1 MDRQCKKVYNKNIT
15 SKNRKTIMEK
25 NREPKVKSLVKAV
38 NVLNCFLEKQPLG
51 VTEISEMIGIH
62 KSNVHNI
69 LSTYLDTGYVEKDPE
84 TDRYSLGPGIYRL
97 SYALGGRFSLAQYVQ
112 PYIKELAN
120 RLGESIIVSI
130 PVGQNVMY
138 IGGEHPDIEG
148 VYTRLT
154 YIGNQNPM
162 YCTSTG
168 KAMLAFMDEK
178 TRNICLDH
186 TLEPRTEFTI
196 TSRQALEANLSLIRQ
211 RGYATDHMEFQLG
224 LSCIAA
230 PLFNTQRKLLGTIT
244 ISGPSERIEGERAE
258 LYARELVKCA
268 SCISTRL

>member
-1 MDRQCKKVYNKNIT
+1 
-15 SKNRKTIMEK
+15 MEK

-38 NVLNCFLEKQPLG
+38 NVLNCFLEKQSLG
-51 VTEISEMIGIH
+51 VTEISEMLGIH

-69 LSTYLDTGYVEKDPE
+69 LSTYLDMGYVEKDDE
-84 TDRYSLGPGIYRL
+84 NDKYSLGPGIYRL
-97 SYALGGRFSLAQYVQ
+97 SYALGGRFSLERFVQ

-120 RLGESIIVSI
+120 RLSESIIVSV
-130 PVGQNVMY
+130 PVGRNVMY

-178 TRNICLDH
+178 SRNICLDCV
-186 TLEPRTEFTI
+186 LEPRTEFTI
-196 TSRQALEANLSLIRQ
+196 TSRQALEANLALIRQ

-230 PLFNTQRKLLGTIT
+230 PLFNTQGKLIGTLT
-244 ISGPSERIEGERAE
+244 ISGSSERIEGPNAD
-258 LYARELVKCA
+258 LYAKELVKCA
-268 SCISTRL
+268 AYISSKL

>member
-1 MDRQCKKVYNKNIT
+1 
-15 SKNRKTIMEK
+15 MEK
-25 NREPKVKSLVKAV
+25 NREPKVKSLVKAI

-51 VTEISEMIGIH
+51 VTEISEMLGIH

-69 LSTYLDTGYVEKDPE
+69 LSTYLDTGYVEKDSE
-84 TDRYSLGPGIYRL
+84 TDKYSLGAGIYRL
-97 SYALGGRFSLAQYVQ
+97 SYAMADRFSLAKYVQ

-120 RLGESIIVSI
+120 QLGESIIVSV
-130 PVGQNVMY
+130 PAGQNVMY

-178 TRNICLDH
+178 SRNICLDRV
-186 TLEPRTEFTI
+186 LEPRTEFTI
-196 TSRQALEANLSLIRQ
+196 TSRQALEANLELTRQ
-211 RGYATDHMEFQLG
+211 RGYATDHMEFQIG

-230 PLFNTQRKLLGTIT
+230 PLFNAQKKLLGTIT
-244 ISGPSERIEGERAE
+244 ISGASERIEGKQAD

-268 SCISTRL
+268 AYISTKL